1 MATVTDAA
9 AEFQQRTDPFRRELL
24 AHCYR
29 MLGSIHEAEDLVQ
42 ETYLRA
48 FRGYQR
54 FEGRSSIRVWLYR
67 IATTTC
73 LDALEGRRRR
83 PLPSGLGAPEHDHR
97 IRLAPRADDI
107 PWLEPAP
114 DDRLGIGEDP
124 ADIVAARSGI
134 RLAFVA
140 ALQLLPARQRAVLI
154 LRDVLSWR
162 AAEVAE
168 VLSTTTIAVNSA
180 LRRARET
187 LAPVVAD
194 DLSEPPDIRTR
205 TAVDR
210 YVDAFV
216 RADVAALV
224 DLLRADVELE
234 MPPALT
240 WFTGR
245 DAVAGFLA
253 DRALRFPG
261 RWRMLPTR
269 ANGGPALAA
278 YAREP
283 ERDEYRAHG
292 ITVLSVLGGKLSRI
306 VAFNDPGLFAPFG
319 LPLVAG
325 STVHSPLSSL
335 DPP

>member
-1 MATVTDAA
+1 MTTVTSVAS
-9 AEFQQRTDPFRRELL
+9 EFQQRTDPYRRELL

-29 MLGSIHEAEDLVQ
+29 MLGSIHDAEDLVQ

-48 FRGYQR
+48 FRGYDR

-73 LDALEGRRRR
+73 LDALDGRRRR

-97 IRLAPRADDI
+97 APLERRADDI

-114 DDRLGIGEDP
+114 DERLGIGDDP
-124 ADIVAARSGI
+124 ADIVAARAGI

-180 LRRARET
+180 LRRAREA

-194 DLSEPPDIRTR
+194 DLSEPPDSRTR
-205 TAVDR
+205 ATVDR

-216 RADVAALV
+216 RADVGALV

-234 MPPALT
+234 MPPNVT

-245 DAVAGFLA
+245 DTVAGFLA
-253 DRALRFPG
+253 DRALMFPG

-269 ANGGPALAA
+269 ANGEPALAA
-278 YAREP
+278 YVLDT
-283 ERDEYRAHG
+283 ERNEFRAHG
-292 ITVLSVLGGKLSRI
+292 ITVLSVIGGKVSRI
-306 VAFNDPGLFAPFG
+306 VAFNDPRLFARFG
-319 LPLVAG
+319 YPMVAD
-325 STVHSPLSSL
+325 STVLPGLSG
-335 DPP
+335 